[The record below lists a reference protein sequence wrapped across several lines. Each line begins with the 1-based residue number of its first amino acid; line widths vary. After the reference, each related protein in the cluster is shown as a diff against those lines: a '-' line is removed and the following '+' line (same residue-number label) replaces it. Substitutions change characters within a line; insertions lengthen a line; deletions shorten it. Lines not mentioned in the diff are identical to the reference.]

1 MLKCR
6 FAPKYWPYSPS
17 YRKCYLGIMNRKP
30 AGLDSKLFLSPVLI
44 TERKK
49 ELDELQAAL
58 TQELAPRG
66 IVEKLF
72 VADIAN
78 LVWEMRRLR
87 RSKTAILD
95 MASKD
100 AVRRILCDFTD
111 ADRDWAEGASA
122 VWLTHAGFRE
132 DIIEKLEAFGLNE
145 SAIEAETMRWVASD
159 VEMLDRMMASLE
171 MRIRNV
177 FRAIADYRE
186 TFAIQARMASSRL
199 IEATPVIE
207 LEKRRTKKVD

>member
-1 MLKCR
+1 
-6 FAPKYWPYSPS
+6 
-17 YRKCYLGIMNRKP
+17 MNRKP

-44 TERKK
+44 TERK
-49 ELDELQAAL
+49 EEFDELHAAL

-66 IVEKLF
+66 IVEKSF

-111 ADRDWAEGASA
+111 ADRDWAESASA

>member
-1 MLKCR
+1 M
-6 FAPKYWPYSPS
+6 
-17 YRKCYLGIMNRKP
+17 
-30 AGLDSKLFLSPVLI
+30 FLSPVLI

-111 ADRDWAEGASA
+111 ADRDWAESASA

-186 TFAIQARMASSRL
+186 TFATQARVASNRL
-199 IEATPVIE
+199 IEATPVIV
-207 LEKRRTKKVD
+207 LEKRRAKKAD